1 MKFGKSFLSHQI
13 PEWEF
18 GYMNYKSLKKEI
30 KSISKRQSEL
40 TDSFNSN
47 TDNNDD
53 DLQIILL
60 NDSKIK
66 SELAN
71 FFFDLD
77 RNIEKVDEF
86 YNKQFTEYQRRLRKI
101 SNVLIKNSEENSKIF
116 NKINNNNSSNKIYN
130 FQFEN
135 DEKNEIISIL
145 LELRNSIRN
154 LKWFGELN
162 KRGFRKILKKLD
174 KKIGTN
180 KQFVYMD
187 SRIFPL
193 QFSNESE
200 IMELLNKINDFL
212 VELSN
217 DNNNTTDKELS
228 SSNNRPQLISSISSS
243 SLNYINLIENDD
255 SINLNKKLIEN
266 FRSPVLAPLKLLLN
280 LLNKSTLNLSYKC
293 IDLLLEILPILQDNS
308 DISGH
313 NFLHNHIISLGKQFV
328 VSNNKLIN
336 QFSKLNND
344 DLIIPTITTNSNSN
358 SSSYNNRLIGAFGS
372 DGINSNDSYKGL
384 FYILNNLPSH
394 LKFAIL
400 QKDNYKR
407 TPLHYSSQYG
417 LKEITKILIEFIK
430 KWELYPINT
439 SIDNIEFWGDSEN
452 LTPLHLSILGLHPKT
467 TKLLTDSMDN
477 KCYLQNKNLLLLAT
491 KLDSPDLIEILSNCN
506 NIDINYVD
514 KNSNESALYIASK
527 LNLIHSVECLLKLNA
542 NTEIKELSFGWTPIF
557 IAAVEGFQE
566 IVKLLID
573 HKANFELTDD
583 SGWTPREHAALRG
596 HIDVARLLTPKD
608 YDPYSQLKIVNNNNN
623 KSNIISNNNDSMD
636 KIPEKSKLKSI
647 DNNNRLIL
655 KQLKNNDSS
664 NIITS
669 PIRSPSPISQIIT
682 NNNGNGNG
690 SGNGSGNGKN
700 KIIKSFGHSYLQKDE
715 SLILINLG
723 TTDLRSTE
731 NAIELNKIPISKIHN
746 TELDTSLSLI
756 IHSPNL
762 PDQPSVILDLPL
774 DDNHG
779 GSTAPITFK
788 CSGTDP
794 MDTII
799 YFDIVPTYQSLMS
812 NNNSNDIN
820 DLNDYEIDDKN
831 FINSTNDNNN
841 NNLNLVKKNS
851 NRKVLGRGIALLKTV
866 YTKVG
871 NGKTS
876 LFKNVTIP
884 IIESISL
891 EVLGLIRF
899 EFMLATPFIHPKMT
913 PGRTDTYWKS
923 LVSTRVIGHRG
934 YGMNSKD
941 RKSLQLGENT
951 VESFIAAASLGA
963 SYVEF
968 DVQLTK
974 DNIPVIYH
982 DFLVAESGIDIPMHS
997 LTSEQFLGLNKD
1009 EDDDIKKYL
1018 KKLGSGSG
1026 SGAITNKKDYSSN
1039 VTTDNESD
1047 NSIEN
1052 NLKNSNRPRS
1062 VSMTET
1068 TSAFKSFN
1076 FNDSQLKTNN
1086 EISNESKESLINTSD
1101 EELTN
1106 KETMNIYE
1114 KRMHLTKTWKSKKY
1128 KGNSRGLSIASSF
1141 VTLKDLFKKLP
1152 KNIGFNMEVKYPM
1165 LDESQDEDMGQVVPD
1180 INLFVDTIL
1189 EIVYENGNGRDMIFS
1204 SFHPDVCIL
1213 LSLKQPSIPILFL
1226 TESGTSKMADIRAS
1240 SLQQGIRFAKNWNL
1254 LGIVSAAA
1262 PIVECPRLVNVVKS
1276 SGLVCVTYGV
1286 QNNDPKNARLE
1297 MDAGVDAVIVDSVLA
1312 VRKGLTKET

>member
-30 KSISKRQSEL
+30 KSINKRQSEL
-40 TDSFNSN
+40 TDSFKNSN
-47 TDNNDD
+47 NTTTTGD

-101 SNVLIKNSEENSKIF
+101 SNVLIKNSEENSKST
-116 NKINNNNSSNKIYN
+116 NNSKNNNSKSYN

-174 KKIGTN
+174 KKIGTD

-187 SRIFPL
+187 SRISPL

-212 VELSN
+212 VELSDDTN
-217 DNNNTTDKELS
+217 KEITISNNNTDGS
-228 SSNNRPQLISSISSS
+228 STRPQLISSNSSS

-255 SINLNKKLIEN
+255 SIGLNKKLIEN

-293 IDLLLEILPILQDNS
+293 IDLLLEILPILQDSS
-308 DISGH
+308 DISGR

-328 VSNNKLIN
+328 NSNKKLIN

-344 DLIIPTITTNSNSN
+344 DSIIPATGTTSSN
-358 SSSYNNRLIGAFGS
+358 YNNRLIGAFGS
-372 DGINSNDSYKGL
+372 DGVNSNDSYKGL

-430 KWELYPINT
+430 KWELYPLNT
-439 SIDNIEFWGDSEN
+439 SIDDIEFWGDSEN

-467 TKLLTDSMDN
+467 TKILTDSMN
-477 KCYLQNKNLLLLAT
+477 NNIFLQNKNLLLLAT
-491 KLDSPDLIEILSNCN
+491 KLDSPELIEILSNCN
-506 NIDINYVD
+506 NIDINYID

-527 LNLIHSVECLLKLNA
+527 FNLIHSVECLLKLNA
-542 NTEIKELSFGWTPIF
+542 NTEIRELSFGWTPIF
-557 IAAVEGFQE
+557 VAAVEGFEE

-608 YDPYSQLKIVNNNNN
+608 YDPYSQLKIVNHNA
-623 KSNIISNNNDSMD
+623 INDSMD
-636 KIPEKSKLKSI
+636 KIPENKLKSTDI
-647 DNNNRLIL
+647 NNRLIL
-655 KQLKNNDSS
+655 KQLKNTDSS
-664 NIITS
+664 KTATTATTAAAT

-682 NNNGNGNG
+682 NNNGNE
-690 SGNGSGNGKN
+690 N
-700 KIIKSFGHSYLQKDE
+700 KMVKSFGHSYLQKDE
-715 SLILINLG
+715 SLILITLG

-731 NAIELNKIPISKIHN
+731 NAIELNRVPISKIHN
-746 TELDTSLSLI
+746 TELDTSLSLV

-799 YFDIVPTYQSLMS
+799 YFDIVPTYQSLVINS
-812 NNNSNDIN
+812 SNDLN
-820 DLNDYEIDDKN
+820 GLNDYEYDKN
-831 FINSTNDNNN
+831 FMSSIGGGDNIPT
-841 NNLNLVKKNS
+841 KKNS
-851 NRKVLGRGIALLKTV
+851 RKVLGRGIALLKTV
-866 YTKVG
+866 YTNVG

-884 IIESISL
+884 IIESMSL
-891 EVLGLIRF
+891 EVLGKIRF
-899 EFMLATPFIHPKMT
+899 EFMLSTPFVHPKMT

-982 DFLVAESGIDIPMHS
+982 DFLVAESGMDIPMHW

-1009 EDDDIKKYL
+1009 EEDDIKKYV
-1018 KKLGSGSG
+1018 KTA
-1026 SGAITNKKDYSSN
+1026 GARNKKDYPSN
-1039 VTTDNESD
+1039 VNVATDNDSD
-1047 NSIEN
+1047 NSEN
-1052 NLKNSNRPRS
+1052 NLKNRPRS

-1076 FNDSQLKTNN
+1076 FNDTKNDSQLKVNDN
-1086 EISNESKESLINTSD
+1086 VINGDSLNASKESLINTSD
-1101 EELTN
+1101 EDSTQR
-1106 KETMNIYE
+1106 ETMNIYE

-1152 KNIGFNMEVKYPM
+1152 QNIGFNMEIKYPM
-1165 LDESQDEDMGQVVPD
+1165 LDEAQDEDMGQVVPD

-1189 EIVYENGNGRDMIFS
+1189 KIVYDHGNGRDMIFS
-1204 SFHPDVCIL
+1204 SFHPDICIL

-1226 TESGTSKMADIRAS
+1226 TESGTTKMADIRAS